1 LKSGYIIGMLLRKIL
16 QPTFL
21 KRLVINLSS
30 REIELQPGLILRKGN
45 VFKYKPLTSGA
56 SLAQILEIITD
67 NKIYFPRPSQLN
79 DPEEGRPK
87 LFIGDISDP
96 TYWPRVKGWVRRCV
110 SQRRPQPNELQIQSE
125 LKQLTQKGLEEM
137 VNQADIDFKAAI
149 ENRYRIL
156 SFAGT
161 PSNRHLWE
169 NYAGNF
175 NGVSIEFWAD
185 SKFGENYLVQYSDKP
200 RNLDLTSINDFEHL
214 IQTVLVKATNW
225 RRERE
230 TRMVFGEPPIDQH
243 QPALV
248 DQRYSFPAD
257 CLIGFY
263 IGHRVARDQMRLL
276 LSAIKGREYPVRC
289 YIARPI
295 PWGERVLLT
304 PI

>member
-1 LKSGYIIGMLLRKIL
+1 
-16 QPTFL
+16 
-21 KRLVINLSS
+21 
-30 REIELQPGLILRKGN
+30 
-45 VFKYKPLTSGA
+45 
-56 SLAQILEIITD
+56 
-67 NKIYFPRPSQLN
+67 
-79 DPEEGRPK
+79 
-87 LFIGDISDP
+87 
-96 TYWPRVKGWVRRCV
+96 
-110 SQRRPQPNELQIQSE
+110 
-125 LKQLTQKGLEEM
+125 
-137 VNQADIDFKAAI
+137 
-149 ENRYRIL
+149 
-156 SFAGT
+156 
-161 PSNRHLWE
+161 
-169 NYAGNF
+169 
-175 NGVSIEFWAD
+175 
-185 SKFGENYLVQYSDKP
+185 LVQYSDKP